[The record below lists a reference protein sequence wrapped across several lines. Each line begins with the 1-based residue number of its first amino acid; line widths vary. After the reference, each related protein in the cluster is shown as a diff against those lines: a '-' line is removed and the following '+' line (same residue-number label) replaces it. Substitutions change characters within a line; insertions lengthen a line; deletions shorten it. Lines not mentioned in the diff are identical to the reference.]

1 MATIDP
7 QTILNQS
14 LVLVSSLE
22 SQVQD
27 AINKLD
33 AFISGRTT
41 WVSFAPSPSF
51 APTPGDIIP
60 LGSLPTLTPAVFG
73 AELGDPLSE
82 IDRFYGHNLLAPM
95 LDSIQNTLMGWIT
108 SGGVGISDDVQN
120 ALWENNRQRR
130 LQSLRDVNDVIHSKD
145 AARGFAAFSGGPTGR
160 DEYNQL
166 IEYQRNDENLNYEI
180 TFKMAELAQQ
190 NVQFA
195 ISQNIAIE
203 NIQAAFSQGIAGIFL
218 NMKRLILEKF
228 KIEADQRIAEWRAKI
243 DAILA
248 GYRVA
253 EVNGQTSIAYQA
265 LLVKQWEVMMTQGTD
280 RTKALIQEAEQQTQV
295 QLSAVQSLVS
305 TLGSTISA
313 ALMQTTG
320 IVLDSQTTR
329 QHV

>member
-33 AFISGRTT
+33 TFISGRTT
-41 WVSFAPSPSF
+41 WVDFAAAPAF
-51 APTPGDIIP
+51 APTPTEIIP
-60 LGSLPTLTPAVFG
+60 LDNLPILTPAVFG
-73 AELGDPLSE
+73 AELGDPFSE
-82 IDRFYGHNLLAPM
+82 IDRFYGHNFLAPM
-95 LDSIQNTLMGWIT
+95 LDSMQNTLMGWVT
-108 SGGVGISDDVQN
+108 TGGVGISDDVQN

-130 LQSLRDVNDVIHSKD
+130 IQSLRDVNDVIHSKD

-203 NIQAAFSQGIAGIFL
+203 NLQEAFSQGMAGMYF

-228 KIEADQRIAEWRAKI
+228 KIEADQRIAEWRAKL

-248 GYRVA
+248 GYNA
-253 EVNGQTSIAYQA
+253 AQVNGQVSIAYQG
-265 LLVKQWEVMMTQGTD
+265 LLTKQWEVLMTQGTD
-280 RTKALIQEAEQQTQV
+280 RTKALIQQAEQQTSI

-320 IVLDSQTTR
+320 IVLDSKTSSGA
-329 QHV
+329 